1 MNEITANNNTS
12 KSYNAM
18 KTLKSDN
25 LSKNKQNS
33 RNNVISNTDSEN
45 INHNIGGKASTGI
58 PHSFAQKQNVA
69 TASSNNRLSDSKRDT
84 WFNSVRLSHDR
95 RNTQNDKIS
104 DGHKHSSI
112 RWKKESGQRNTYI
125 SKNNMFDHQSGVY
138 KVRAA
143 SSSLNRKG
151 EDGFMF
157 RQPNHRTAAPTP
169 KGVNLVEDNAATEIS
184 SGVKRDLESGS
195 NAKRTSLHRIKKVNK
210 VPIEKHE
217 ISKKNVH
224 KLSSRGKQHS
234 VKTRLVYKKESMKN
248 IASNSIKND
257 FSNAGNT
264 NSTNM
269 SKMEN
274 KENDFM
280 QSNNNMKMNR
290 TSSGRDNQKSI
301 KSMSGMRKLY
311 TLKANGSSR
320 KLESQSYRDLNYKHR
335 NNETVKNGKV
345 LQSTTN
351 IYNTTIN
358 VGKKRHFK
366 NKTST
371 SETPKLRSHNEAM
384 FSNIK
389 SKIKSK
395 EFQEDKENKE
405 NRPSN
410 YTSNCDT
417 RLLKKPPN
425 PNTLKQVMPSNAPK
439 KPNFTVVPD
448 HRRMENS
455 MDRKAEEAK
464 QQEQEEYMK
473 RNRVQQ
479 QILTHLQTGS
489 LPQDSIITPIMSN
502 DGHIRQYIIN
512 DPIADP
518 DEIDSEAGIISGDKI
533 TNTTVDRSKWSTRK
547 NGIVKAYAANTNKGI
562 IRNYNEDRV
571 SIILNILKPNSRK
584 GEEWPKWSF
593 FGVFDGHGGAACADF
608 LRDNLHQFVI
618 KEPSFPTKPQEALLK
633 GFEAAEKTFVQ
644 NAQEN
649 GDVVEK
655 SGSWAIV
662 ILIVGEEWYVAN
674 VGDSRAVLSFDKGRK
689 AKALSKD
696 HKPSTQMERKRIQ
709 EAGGQIYQTA
719 TVASS
724 GDPHNLPEIIIGPIR
739 VFPGR
744 LSVSRTFGDTEA
756 KITSKGG
763 NPDVVVWTPDICSF
777 KLDSRHDYVIL
788 GWDGIFD
795 KMTDRE
801 WVDWVWDCVYQN
813 PNQDVHQVLGLGA
826 EWIMKNS
833 LSRRSLDNV
842 TVVIIAFAGFRDA
855 VQSLREQKFGFDNV
869 SQMLRPEKR
878 NSSFQD
884 KSKSQRSASQ
894 NQMLGVSRDLLTNKT
909 LV

>member
-1 MNEITANNNTS
+1 MNEIPSNNTTS

-18 KTLKSDN
+18 RTLKSEN
-25 LSKNKQNS
+25 LLKNKQNS
-33 RNNVISNTDSEN
+33 RNDRISNTDSEN
-45 INHNIGGKASTGI
+45 INQNIGGKASTGI
-58 PHSFAQKQNVA
+58 LHSFAQKHNIA
-69 TASSNNRLSDSKRDT
+69 TTGSINTLSAGKRDT
-84 WFNSVRLSHDR
+84 WFNSVRLSNDK
-95 RNTQNDKIS
+95 RNPQNDLIS
-104 DGHKHSSI
+104 DNEKHSSS
-112 RWKKESGQRNTYI
+112 RWKKEPSQRNTYI
-125 SKNNMFDHQSGVY
+125 SKNNMFEHQSGVY

-157 RQPNHRTAAPTP
+157 RPPTHGTAVPTP
-169 KGVNLVEDNAATEIS
+169 KGLILSEDNVATEIS
-184 SGVKRDLESGS
+184 SKVKRDIESGS
-195 NAKRTSLHRIKKVNK
+195 KVKRTSQHRIKKVNK
-210 VPIEKHE
+210 VPFDKHE
-217 ISKKNVH
+217 ISKKNAH
-224 KLSSRGKQHS
+224 KLSSRSKQHS
-234 VKTRLVYKKESMKN
+234 VKTRLVYKKESLKT
-248 IASNSIKND
+248 IASNNIKND
-257 FSNAGNT
+257 ISNAGDI
-264 NSTNM
+264 NSTNI

-280 QSNNNMKMNR
+280 SANNNMKMNR
-290 TSSGRDNQKSI
+290 TSSGRETQKNI
-301 KSMSGMRKLY
+301 KSMSGIRKLY

-335 NNETVKNGKV
+335 NNETIKNGKII
-345 LQSTTN
+345 QSTST

-358 VGKKRHFK
+358 TSKRHSK
-366 NKTST
+366 NKTSA

-389 SKIKSK
+389 AKIRGK
-395 EFQEDKENKE
+395 EFQEDKE

-410 YTSNCDT
+410 YTSNYDT

-425 PNTLKQVMPSNAPK
+425 PNTLKQIVPSNAPK

-448 HRRMENS
+448 NRRGETS
-455 MDRKAEEAK
+455 MDRKTEEAK
-464 QQEQEEYMK
+464 KQEHEEYMK

-479 QILTHLQTGS
+479 QILAHLQTGN

-502 DGHIRQYIIN
+502 DGHIRQYILN

-518 DEIDSEAGIISGDKI
+518 DEIDHEIGIISGDKI
-533 TNTTVDRSKWSTRK
+533 KNTTVDRSKWSTRK

-593 FGVFDGHGGAACADF
+593 FGVFDGHGGAAWADF

-633 GFEAAEKTFVQ
+633 GFESAEKTFVQ

-649 GDVVEK
+649 GEVVEK

-696 HKPSTQMERKRIQ
+696 HKPWCQSERKRIQ

-719 TVASS
+719 TVASA
-724 GDPHNLPEIIIGPIR
+724 GDQHNLPEIIIGPIR

-756 KITSKGG
+756 KIPSKGG
-763 NPDVVVWTPDICSF
+763 NPDVVVWTPDIWSF
-777 KLDSRHDYVIL
+777 RLDSRHDYVVL
-788 GWDGIFD
+788 GCDGIFD

-801 WVDWVWDCVYQN
+801 WVDWVWDWVYKN

-826 EWIMKNS
+826 ESIMKNS
-833 LSRRSLDNV
+833 LNRRSLDNV

-855 VQSLREQKFGFDNV
+855 VQSLKEQKFGFDNV
-869 SQMLRPEKR
+869 SQLRPSNR
-878 NSSFQD
+878 NTSFQD

-894 NQMLGVSRDLLTNKT
+894 NQILGVSRDLLANKA
-909 LV
+909 LM